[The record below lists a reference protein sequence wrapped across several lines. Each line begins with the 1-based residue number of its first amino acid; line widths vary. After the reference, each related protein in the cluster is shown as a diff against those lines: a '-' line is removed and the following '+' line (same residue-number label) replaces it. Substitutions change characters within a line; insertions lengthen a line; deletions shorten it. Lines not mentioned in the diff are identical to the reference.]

1 VQRLFPLL
9 FLLLF
14 SALSEAAKPIKLKL
28 QPGATAPT
36 SLGVGADGSKL
47 DLRSFRG
54 TIVIVNF
61 WATWCPPCIKELTTM
76 DGVQRQVDPK
86 VLKIISV
93 NIEDRQVFS
102 KAVKLLAKT
111 NLTLAHDRRGSV
123 ARAFGVGPIPHMVM
137 IDPEGKVI
145 RTHIGY
151 GEGSLEPLVAEL
163 NALIAQYRPKAGA
176 APESTQPAV
185 LPRQNN

>member
-1 VQRLFPLL
+1 MLNFTETQRMSRLITLL
-9 FLLLF
+9 TLLL
-14 SALSEAAKPIKLKL
+14 LSLPVIAAKSDRLKL
-28 QPGATAPT
+28 QPGDDAPS
-36 SLGVGADGSKL
+36 SLGLAADGTKL
-47 DLRSFRG
+47 ELTDFRG

-61 WATWCPPCIKELTTM
+61 WATWCPPCIKELTTL

-93 NIEDRQVFS
+93 NIQDRSTFV
-102 KAVKLLAKT
+102 KASKLLAKT

-123 ARAFGVGPIPHMVM
+123 KRSYGVDPIPHMVM

-151 GEGSLEPLVAEL
+151 GEGALVPLVAEL
-163 NALIAQYRPKAGA
+163 NALIAKYHPR
-176 APESTQPAV
+176 ESESAD
-185 LPRQNN
+185 